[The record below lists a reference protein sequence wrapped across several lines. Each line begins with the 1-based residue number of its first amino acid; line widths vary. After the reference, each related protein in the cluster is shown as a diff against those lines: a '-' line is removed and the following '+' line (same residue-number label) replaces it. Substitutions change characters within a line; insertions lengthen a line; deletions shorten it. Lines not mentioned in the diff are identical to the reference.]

1 MELKKKF
8 QKHKTMNIS
17 ELFLDNYT
25 SDSRFAES
33 YRSLRTNINF
43 SFLEKELRSL
53 LITSVGA
60 EEGKSASTANLSYTI
75 AQAGKTVLMIDA
87 DLRKPVLNRIIQ
99 TQDSQGLS
107 SLLSGAFSTDVRS
120 GSIAEYGVSDIYW
133 LISFQ
138 KKTGLLELVE
148 GTEKVNIYFLNGEL
162 ADVQWLTR
170 PEEKRLAA
178 RLVKDKVLTRE
189 QIEEAMSRVDNTG
202 QRLGFIL
209 INMGL
214 VSEEVLSGFISHHML
229 EGLRIALQF
238 KSGTFSFENLPE
250 SYFERGSF
258 NPVDLPNLYSQAVI
272 GEEKLPYLQNEIN
285 SSIVKTQVENLFLL
299 PSGPRP
305 PKPTEL
311 LGSERMS
318 FLLSYLNRRFDIL
331 VIDSPPILLA
341 SDALLIAPQTDGV
354 VLIVKAGQMKREL
367 VKKCAEQLKN
377 ARANLIGIVLNQVD
391 KEESYYKYYSDY
403 YKKKHKQS

>member
-1 MELKKKF
+1 MKLKKKL
-8 QKHKTMNIS
+8 QKHKTVNLS
-17 ELFLDNYT
+17 DLFLDNYT
-25 SDSRFAES
+25 SDSCFAES

-53 LITSVGA
+53 LIASTGA
-60 EEGKSASTANLSYTI
+60 EEGKSASTVNLSYTM

-87 DLRKPVLNRIIQ
+87 DLRKPVLNRIVQ

-107 SLLSGAFSTDVRS
+107 GLLSGTFSTDVQS
-120 GSIAEYGVSDIYW
+120 GSLAEFGVSDLYW

-148 GTEKVNIYFLNGEL
+148 GKEKVNIYFLHGEL

-170 PEEKRLAA
+170 PEEKKMGTL
-178 RLVKDKVLTRE
+178 LVKGKVITRE
-189 QIEEAMSRVDNTG
+189 QVEQALIRAENTG
-202 QRLGFIL
+202 QKLGFTL

-214 VSEEVLSGFISHHML
+214 VSVKDLAGFISLHML
-229 EGLRIALQF
+229 EGLRIALEF
-238 KSGTFSFENLPE
+238 KSGTFSYKKLPE
-250 SYFERGSF
+250 SHFEPSSF
-258 NPVDLPNLYSQAVI
+258 NPADLPKLYRQAII
-272 GEEKLPYLQNEIN
+272 GQEKIPFLQKEIN
-285 SSIVKTQVENLFLL
+285 ESIIKTHVENLFLL

-305 PKPTEL
+305 PDPAEL

-318 FLLSYLNRRFDIL
+318 FLLSYLNRRFDVL

-341 SDALLIAPQTDGV
+341 SDALLLAPQADGV

-367 VKKCAEQLKN
+367 IKKSADQLQT
-377 ARANLIGIVLNQVD
+377 ARANLIGVVLNQVD
-391 KEESYYKYYSDY
+391 KEDSYYKYYSDY
-403 YKKKHKQS
+403 YKENK

>member
-1 MELKKKF
+1 
-8 QKHKTMNIS
+8 MNLS
-17 ELFLDNYT
+17 DLLLDNYE

-43 SFLEKELRSL
+43 FFLEKELRSL
-53 LITSVGA
+53 LIASAGA
-60 EEGKSASTANLSYTI
+60 EEGKSASTANLSYTM

-99 TQDSQGLS
+99 AQDSQGLS
-107 SLLSGAFSTDVRS
+107 GLLSDTLSIDIRS
-120 GSIAEYGVSDIYW
+120 GSLAEFGVSDLYR

-138 KKTGLLELVE
+138 KKTGLLELAE
-148 GTEKVNIYFLNGEL
+148 GNEKINLNFLNGEL

-170 PEEKRLAA
+170 PGEKRLAT

-189 QIEEAMSRVDNTG
+189 QIKQAMSRVENTG
-202 QRLGFIL
+202 QRLGFML

-214 VSEEVLSGFISHHML
+214 VKEEDLAGFISHHML

-238 KSGTFSFENLPE
+238 KSGTFSFEDLHE
-250 SYFERGSF
+250 SFFEQGSF
-258 NPVDLPNLYSQAVI
+258 NPFNLSKLYRQAVI
-272 GEEKLPYLQNEIN
+272 GQEKLPYLQKEIN
-285 SSIVKTQVENLFLL
+285 ASIVKTQVENLFLL
-299 PSGPRP
+299 PSGTRP
-305 PKPTEL
+305 PNPAEL
-311 LGSERMS
+311 LEPERIS

-367 VKKCAEQLKN
+367 VKKSAEQLHN
-377 ARANLIGIVLNQVD
+377 ARANLIGVVLNQVD
-391 KEESYYKYYSDY
+391 SEDSYYQYYSDY
-403 YKKKHKQS
+403 YKEKPA

>member
-1 MELKKKF
+1 MKLKKKL
-8 QKHKTMNIS
+8 QKHKTVNLS
-17 ELFLDNYT
+17 DLFLDNYT
-25 SDSRFAES
+25 TDSRFAES

-53 LITSVGA
+53 LISSVGA

-87 DLRKPVLNRIIQ
+87 DLRKPVLNRIVQ

-107 SLLSGAFSTDVRS
+107 GLLSGTFSTEVRS
-120 GSIAEYGVSDIYW
+120 GSIAEYGVSDLYW

-138 KKTGLLELVE
+138 KKTGLLELDE
-148 GTEKVNIYFLNGEL
+148 GKEKVNIYFLQGEMT
-162 ADVQWLTR
+162 DVQWLTR
-170 PEEKRLAA
+170 PGEKRLAT

-189 QIEEAMSRVDNTG
+189 QIKQAMSRVDNTG
-202 QRLGFIL
+202 QRLGFLL

-214 VSEEVLSGFISHHML
+214 VSEEDLAGFISLHML

-250 SYFERGSF
+250 SYFEQGSF
-258 NPVDLPNLYSQAVI
+258 NPFDLPKLYRQAVI
-272 GEEKLPYLQNEIN
+272 GQEKLPYLQQEIN
-285 SSIVKTQVENLFLL
+285 ASIVKTQVENLFLL

-305 PKPTEL
+305 PNPVEL

-367 VKKCAEQLKN
+367 VNKSAAQLQT
-377 ARANLIGIVLNQVD
+377 ARANLIGVVLNQVD
-391 KEESYYKYYSDY
+391 KEDSYYKYYSDY
-403 YKKKHKQS
+403 YKEKPA